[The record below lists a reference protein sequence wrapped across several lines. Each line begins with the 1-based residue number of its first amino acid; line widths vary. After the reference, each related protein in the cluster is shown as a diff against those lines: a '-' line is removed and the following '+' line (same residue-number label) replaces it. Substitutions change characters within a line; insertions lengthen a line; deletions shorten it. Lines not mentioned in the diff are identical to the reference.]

1 LIVLNQ
7 TGEVLYAWQHFDD
20 DEASEVDIQAN
31 FAAIDDVRLALDG
44 VQDEWGDKRA
54 ILMETP
60 AGYLLYAVGPV
71 YLNDEAVGAALVGT
85 DVNKMVAGLSEN
97 AIARVTLYDN
107 GGNVLA
113 TTLGSAQDESAD
125 VLATLQE
132 SPKQVQ
138 NVLDLVDEK
147 VHLRPIQL
155 LGQEYQLAFG
165 EWRLRNKTLGLFSVA
180 LPSNFIVNTAV
191 TSRNLLSTIF
201 ALATMLMFLLGFWIA
216 RRIIQPLN
224 RLVQISMAV
233 SRGDLEQQTGIRS
246 LDEIGQLA
254 EAFDA
259 MTRSLAERN
268 NQLVEQASKL
278 ETVLHSITDGVIMV
292 DADNNIV
299 TANPSARTLLRLD
312 EREQSNGSLMETAD
326 ILPIEELLLIEPEQG
341 NQRYEIGSR
350 VFSAESASALSPT
363 GDHLGA
369 VIVLRDITR
378 EAEAEHLRDGFI
390 TSVSHELRT
399 PLTSIKGYI
408 DLLLLTANGSLQN
421 SHKQLLQ

>member
-1 LIVLNQ
+1 
-7 TGEVLYAWQHFDD
+7 
-20 DEASEVDIQAN
+20 
-31 FAAIDDVRLALDG
+31 
-44 VQDEWGDKRA
+44 
-54 ILMETP
+54 
-60 AGYLLYAVGPV
+60 
-71 YLNDEAVGAALVGT
+71 
-85 DVNKMVAGLSEN
+85 
-97 AIARVTLYDN
+97 
-107 GGNVLA
+107 
-113 TTLGSAQDESAD
+113 
-125 VLATLQE
+125 
-132 SPKQVQ
+132 
-138 NVLDLVDEK
+138 
-147 VHLRPIQL
+147 
-155 LGQEYQLAFG
+155 
-165 EWRLRNKTLGLFSVA
+165 
-180 LPSNFIVNTAV
+180 
-191 TSRNLLSTIF
+191 
-201 ALATMLMFLLGFWIA
+201 
-216 RRIIQPLN
+216 
-224 RLVQISMAV
+224 
-233 SRGDLEQQTGIRS
+233 
-246 LDEIGQLA
+246 
-254 EAFDA
+254 
-259 MTRSLAERN
+259 
-268 NQLVEQASKL
+268 L

-421 SHKQLLQ
+421 SHKQLLQKAQHNTEKLTGHVNKLIEISEVQSGTLTISPELKQFNLLVSDIVSPWAERMAEKEITFAFDNEVGDFPVQVDGSRLAWAIDNLLANAQIYTLPHGSVDVRVYEDEEQVVFEVADSGVGISIADKPYLFAPFFKAHNESIFNAQGIGLGLFITKYIVEAHNGRIEVESTLGEGSTFRFTLPLCPESELELVV